1 MREVALLVV
10 LSLNGKYSFELTGL
24 EVGPFF
30 GPWPGE
36 VLVTA
41 CAMGN

>member
-1 MREVALLVV
+1 MQEVALLVM
-10 LSLNGKYSFELTGL
+10 LSLNGKYSFELAGL

-30 GPWPGE
+30 CPLPGE

-41 CAMGN
+41 